1 MHYNLKK
8 LLEPGKK
15 TRIMCLL
22 KELYGSGVEKLR
34 IKKHEFTTPS
44 KKKLEIATLASNYH
58 IEVTP
63 SDAGM
68 HDRYLIFFF
77 NFFLIPWVHN
87 LILHSTLYLC
97 IIVVFFLIYCFNFFK
112 IN

>member
-1 MHYNLKK
+1 MLN
-8 LLEPGKK
+8 PGKK

-44 KKKLEIATLASNYH
+44 NKKLEIATLASNYH

-68 HDRYLIFFF
+68 HDRFLIFFF
-77 NFFLIPWVHN
+77 IQFFLCLLYIILYYTVH
-87 LILHSTLYLC
+87 
-97 IIVVFFLIYCFNFFK
+97 LIY
-112 IN
+112 I